1 MLRRGDSAD
10 AQITLEVRNRV
21 GASLRVEELRWAY
34 VSEDGVL
41 RVERPGEGF
50 FQSTRFA
57 RDRRLERDGRIV
69 WQGICLTDIPA
80 GATRVRF
87 EAELTTRRRGA
98 SRKLESLTVDLVA
111 APEEARVR
119 LPFRGYWRVT
129 QGHACGSNHRSGGRG
144 GEFAW
149 DFAAVDRSGSLMP
162 EDARHNEESPTFG
175 RPVLAPAGGIVRR
188 VVDEH
193 EDNDALDEFP
203 RRSLLDDL
211 KRPDWVYGNYV
222 VLEIAEGRFLL
233 FAHLAK
239 GSAAV
244 STGERVDEGALLA
257 RSGNS
262 GNSMRPHLHV
272 HAMDRLDPAD
282 PKTRGVPIRFL
293 RYVEIRGGG
302 SGEDL
307 EVVVRRMEDG
317 TPPEGSV
324 VAPSEATD

>member
-1 MLRRGDSAD
+1 M
-10 AQITLEVRNRV
+10 N
-21 GASLRVEELRWAY
+21 ASLRVEEVRWAF
-34 VSEDGVL
+34 VTEAGVL

-50 FQSTRFA
+50 FQSARFA
-57 RDRRLERDGRIV
+57 RDRRLERDGRLV
-69 WQGICLTDIPA
+69 WQGICLTEIPA
-80 GATRVRF
+80 AATRVRF
-87 EAELTTRRRGA
+87 EVELSTRRRAA
-98 SRKLESLTVDLVA
+98 SRKVEALTVDLVA
-111 APEEARVR
+111 APEEARIR
-119 LPFRGYWRVT
+119 LPFRGFWRVT
-129 QGHACGSNHRSGGRG
+129 QGHGCGSNHRSGGRG

-149 DFAAVDRSGSLMP
+149 DFAAVDRTGREMP

-175 RPVLAPAGGIVRR
+175 RPVLAPAAGIVRR

-239 GSAAV
+239 GSVAV
-244 STGERVDEGALLA
+244 AHGNRVEEGALLA

-272 HAMDRLDPAD
+272 HAMDRPDPSDPA
-282 PKTRGVPIRFL
+282 TRGVPIRFL
-293 RYVEIRGGG
+293 GYTEIRGGG
-302 SGEDL
+302 RGEDRTI
-307 EVVVRRMEDG
+307 VVRHMEEG
-317 TPPEGSV
+317 IPPEGSV